1 MEDNHKRLWHSIKIK
16 TSFTWQDWSQMK
28 RDLRKKQNIENSD
41 SCAADLALP
50 SNGEF
55 SNYSGQ
61 GHKKNLKWMLEDGP
75 HKFGS

>member
-1 MEDNHKRLWHSIKIK
+1 
-16 TSFTWQDWSQMK
+16 MK

-61 GHKKNLKWMLEDGP
+61 GHKKNFKWMLEDGP
-75 HKFGS
+75 YKFGS